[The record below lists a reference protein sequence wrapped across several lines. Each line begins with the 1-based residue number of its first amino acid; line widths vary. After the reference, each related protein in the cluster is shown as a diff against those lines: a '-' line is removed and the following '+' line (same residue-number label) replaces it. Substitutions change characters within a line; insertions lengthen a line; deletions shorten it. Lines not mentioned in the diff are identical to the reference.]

1 MLSILH
7 NAYGAEA
14 ARWSRTIHLGG
25 GPIHEV
31 MVGDPVNE
39 FKKRTQELILK
50 DKQEKVL
57 QSADGVPAAF
67 SSTHFW

>member
-1 MLSILH
+1 
-7 NAYGAEA
+7 
-14 ARWSRTIHLGG
+14 
-25 GPIHEV
+25 

-57 QSADGVPAAF
+57 QSAHGVPAAF
-67 SSTHFW
+67 EWQ